1 MRNIYGNPTFVWW
14 VGVVEDRQ
22 DPEKLGRCKVR
33 VVGYH
38 TSDIKI
44 LPKENLP
51 WALPMTPITSASTSG
66 VGVAPLGPV
75 EGTWVVGWF
84 LDGEEKQQPIMMG
97 TLTGYPEI
105 SSTSGTNPNNPS
117 ANPTGPLND
126 PRLAAQKGFKDPNG
140 VYPKKE
146 YQGKQDT
153 NKLATGDNSH
163 AYFSV
168 KSKNRKTAIKKSST
182 GTWSEPPAAFGAR
195 YPSNQVV
202 ETEAGHVIELDNT
215 PNAER
220 IHIYHK
226 KGTYIEIDING
237 TMVRKVVGDNYEVCD
252 RNGYVYVKGAY
263 NLTVGGVTKILL
275 ENDVDIE
282 VNGALSVT
290 GHGSTLVQSAKTVQV
305 VANAIDIS
313 SKSSIRL
320 AAEGRVDIQGSDVY
334 INAKSGMFAAKASG
348 DLALQSG
355 SGSTA
360 SLKGGLKAQIDAA
373 MITTHGGAISVQM
386 SKLPIYSTPAA
397 VSVSTD
403 AATSELTRPDSSGSI
418 FLGDSLEEDSIK
430 LSENR
435 IKSKD
440 VLDTVPLSRTAGF
453 DNTIG
458 SAVGY
463 QVDTSEFK
471 NYSNFPT
478 SLKLSEYYTLG
489 DVSTKCLA
497 TSFAVQDQNGMTKQ
511 EIVGNLKYLAV
522 NVLDKVYEQYP
533 DVVIT
538 SGFRTGSGSD
548 HNKGFAVDLQFSS
561 HSFSEYY
568 EIARWIKDNTPYKQ
582 VLLEYATRSTGTISW
597 IHVSAAP
604 DGSKSAMALGTL
616 VNHST
621 VTPGVQNALVNLL

>member
-1 MRNIYGNPTFVWW
+1 MRNIYGNPTFIWW

-33 VVGYH
+33 IVGYH

-126 PRLAAQKGFKDPNG
+126 PKMAAQRGFKDPNG
-140 VYPKKE
+140 VYPRKE

-153 NKLATGDNSH
+153 NKLATGDKSH
-163 AYFSV
+163 AYFSI

-195 YPSNQVV
+195 YPNNQVT

-220 IHIYHK
+220 VHIYHK
-226 KGTYIEIDING
+226 KGTYIEIDVNG

-282 VNGALSVT
+282 VNGALNVT

-334 INAKSGMFAAKASG
+334 INAKSGMFAAKAAG

-360 SLKGGLKAQIDAA
+360 SLKGGILAQIDAA
-373 MITTHGGAISVQM
+373 MIKTHGGAISVQM

-403 AATSELTRPDSSGSI
+403 AATSELTRPDPSSSI
-418 FLGDSLEEDSIK
+418 FLGDSLEPDFAK
-430 LSENR
+430 LAKDRVASG
-435 IKSKD
+435 D
-440 VLDTVPLSRTAGF
+440 VLETVPLTNTTGIDASTGF
-453 DNTIG
+453 ATGIP
-458 SAVGY
+458 
-463 QVDTSEFK
+463 VDISEFK
-471 NYSNFPT
+471 NYSSFPT
-478 SLKLSEYYTLG
+478 SLKLSKYYNLG
-489 DVSTKCLA
+489 DVSTGCAA

-538 SGFRTGSGSD
+538 SGFRTGSSSD
-548 HNKGFAVDLQFSS
+548 HNKGFAVDLQFTSN
-561 HSFSEYY
+561 SFSDYY

-582 VLLEYATRSTGTISW
+582 ILLEYATRSTGTISW

-604 DGSKSAMALGTL
+604 DGSKSAMQIGTL

-621 VTPGVQNALVNLL
+621 ISPGAQNALVNLL